1 MQIANSLCQGAGQVR
16 CSCVPQAFDCP
27 DLAELPAAKKICR
40 PSQRSVRSE
49 PRTEV
54 RYEEIVQRECAAV
67 GSYGVLCTCRVERAA
82 GEPAAGSTFCL
93 MTLIWNPRASAS
105 FLF

>member
-54 RYEEIVQRECAAV
+54 RYEEIVQQECAAV

-82 GEPAAGSTFCL
+82 AGEPASRCKSYRVNL
-93 MTLIWNPRASAS
+93 
-105 FLF
+105 